1 MKTTPSMSWRAGDD
15 LASRP
20 WRGRVRD
27 YDLFKEVTVG
37 FVVVSLLTV
46 GIVALLGSPDERSVT
61 FSSWATSQPLDFA
74 TTATAELAG
83 TSDSAGYGPPYNNT
97 PDATQTLGPL
107 DLQSMSGVRLPID
120 TANDFVIAPLK
131 TLPVVPRA
139 VATWSAASPTA
150 QSRWT
155 DAYAKALAAD
165 KGSALPPARA
175 AYGPVPALIT
185 SLTAMARSGGLD
197 GALAGHGFYN
207 LDFTRAILFLGDG
220 TYFQNLAAGQHL
232 TGDQWGVMNETGN
245 YPGQSWLWLFSFFY
259 QVEPF
264 ASAPNADLLVVLI
277 MGVLT
282 LLLALIPFI
291 PGLRT
296 IPRWIPLH
304 RLIWRDHYRS
314 QTPPV
319 DAHTSSGAAPSPE
332 HVAPTR
338 EHAPVEVGRP

>member
-1 MKTTPSMSWRAGDD
+1 MKTKASMTWRAGND

-27 YDLFKEVTVG
+27 YDLFKEVTIG
-37 FVVVSLLTV
+37 FVIVSLLTV
-46 GIVALLGSPDERSVT
+46 GIVAVLGSPDEPSVT
-61 FSSWATSQPLDFA
+61 FSSWVKSQPVDFA
-74 TTATAELAG
+74 ATATAELGG
-83 TSDSAGYGPPYNNT
+83 TSDTATYGPPYNNT

-139 VATWSAASPTA
+139 VTTWSAASPQA
-150 QSRWT
+150 RSRWS

-165 KGSALPPARA
+165 KGTALPPARA
-175 AYGPVPALIT
+175 AYGPVPALVG
-185 SLTAMARSGGLD
+185 SLAAMARNGGLD

-207 LDFTRAILFLGDG
+207 HDYTPAILFLGDG
-220 TYFQNLAAGQHL
+220 AYFQDLAAAQHL
-232 TGDQWGVMNETGN
+232 TGDQWGMMNETGS
-245 YPGQSWLWLFSFFY
+245 YPGQSWLWLFSLFY
-259 QVEPF
+259 QMEPF

-296 IPRWIPLH
+296 LPRWIPLH
-304 RLIWRDHYRS
+304 RLIWRDYYRA
-314 QTPPV
+314 QTPAPV
-319 DAHTSSGAAPSPE
+319 TRAPE
-332 HVAPTR
+332 HDVPTPEREPEKVA
-338 EHAPVEVGRP
+338 